1 MPEPIPVTLRED
13 FTWRL
18 EEMPAAAVSL
28 LILQLMNLD
37 FTANDQEVFKEL
49 SIDMKTRRE
58 AMAEELVSYK
68 PELSGKELRFLR
80 KELQMSQARLALIL
94 GNTAQSVAGWEIKK
108 GFHKVYRAARHSCQQ
123 SYRMVWIAQKI
134 QFPPYQQSG

>member
-80 KELQMSQARLALIL
+80 KELQMSQARLAFIL
-94 GNTAQSVAGWEIKK
+94 G
-108 GFHKVYRAARHSCQQ
+108 
-123 SYRMVWIAQKI
+123 
-134 QFPPYQQSG
+134 